1 MKNYLFVINQAPYR
15 GSNLQE
21 LFDVILITAA
31 FDQAVSLL
39 LIDDGVFS
47 LKKNQNTINSSHK
60 DTAAIFKA
68 LEIYDIDHIYVEVES
83 LQQRGLKPIDLLLP
97 VQELYRKDMGLLF
110 NQQQVVVNQ

>member
-31 FDQAVSLL
+31 FEQGVSLL

-47 LKKNQNTINSSHK
+47 LKKNQKMTKSYHK
-60 DTAAIFKA
+60 DTAAIFKV
-68 LEIYDIDHIYVEVES
+68 LEIYDIHHLYVEVES
-83 LQQRGLKPIDLLLP
+83 LQQRGLKLTDLLLP
-97 VQELYRKDMGLLF
+97 VQALYRKDMGLLF
-110 NQQQVVVNQ
+110 NQQQIVVNQ